1 MSHYFCYLIHIFKLL
16 YYESIAAYVL
26 LQYMY
31 VSGTVLSKEDK
42 EVQRQKELKMMK
54 VKYGLKVSFYVLYK
68 LFW

>member
-1 MSHYFCYLIHIFKLL
+1 
-16 YYESIAAYVL
+16 
-26 LQYMY
+26 MY

-54 VKYGLKVSFYVLYK
+54 VKYGLKVSFFYVLHK